1 MRNEEAY
8 VKALSDQIEQLN
20 VKAQHLS
27 RPLHLDGTKGG
38 APIDMSD
45 TVAEII
51 QAKDELA
58 ERMQTLLEKQRE
70 AERMIG
76 QMTDGRVAAVLTY
89 RYLCGYTWE
98 KVAEAEGCSV
108 VHAHR
113 LHQKGIQALNKILR
127 Y

>member
-51 QAKDELA
+51 QAKDDLA
-58 ERMQTLLEKQRE
+58 ERMQALLEKQRE
-70 AERMIG
+70 AERLIFKLE
-76 QMTDGRVAAVLTY
+76 DSRAAAVLSY
-89 RYLCGYTWE
+89 RYLSGYTWE
-98 KVAEAEGCSV
+98 WVAHEVGCSV

-113 LHQKGIQALNKILR
+113 LHKKGIQALNKILLN
-127 Y
+127 